1 MIQLLLHLLG
11 DFITQNNWMA
21 ENKAKMNLTGYAAC
35 LTHCLVYSFPIIFI
49 ASPLAL
55 FVIFFTHFLI
65 DKFRLA
71 RHFCR
76 LKNWHFSTE
85 TGYSEHTPV
94 WLSTMLVMI
103 VDNTLHISINYFSIT
118 YL

>member
-1 MIQLLLHLLG
+1 MTQLLLHLLG

-21 ENKAKMNLTGYAAC
+21 ENKAKMTLNGWMAC
-35 LTHCLVYSFPIIFI
+35 LTHCIVYSVPFALI

-55 FVIFFTHFLI
+55 SVIFLTHFFI

-71 RHFCR
+71 RYVCR
-76 LKNWHFSTE
+76 IKNWHFSTE
-85 TGYSEHTPV
+85 HGYSEHTPV
-94 WLSTMLVMI
+94 WLSTILVMI
-103 VDNTLHISINYFSIT
+103 VDNTMHISINYFSLL